1 MNSIEE
7 NGIYKTK
14 IYSLNTP
21 FKNHKN
27 NNRDEIF
34 SVNIYIID
42 KTDKIKLTYGQKSQ
56 IDELLDEELE
66 ETYCENVISNLI
78 KVFDAYVY
86 TDIAKRPP
94 DIKDYTN
101 YHHEKID
108 LKGVIS
114 KVERKDRKF
123 YEFYQEIKKIL
134 TSTKDLH
141 FNVELTKYKNKN
153 NVDILF
159 NQYNAFLPFD
169 FAVKEYNGEF
179 RVFIEINY
187 INYQSY
193 IEDIQ
198 NKIQA
203 ENLKKFLEDHSE
215 IPIKSINNM
224 DPFDYIQNW
233 NIFWM

>member
-21 FKNHKN
+21 FKNHKYN
-27 NNRDEIF
+27 DYDEIF

-86 TDIAKRPP
+86 TDIAKKPP

-101 YHHEKID
+101 
-108 LKGVIS
+108 
-114 KVERKDRKF
+114 
-123 YEFYQEIKKIL
+123 
-134 TSTKDLH
+134 
-141 FNVELTKYKNKN
+141 
-153 NVDILF
+153 
-159 NQYNAFLPFD
+159 
-169 FAVKEYNGEF
+169 
-179 RVFIEINY
+179 
-187 INYQSY
+187 
-193 IEDIQ
+193 
-198 NKIQA
+198 
-203 ENLKKFLEDHSE
+203 
-215 IPIKSINNM
+215 
-224 DPFDYIQNW
+224 
-233 NIFWM
+233 

>member
-1 MNSIEE
+1 M
-7 NGIYKTK
+7 
-14 IYSLNTP
+14 
-21 FKNHKN
+21 
-27 NNRDEIF
+27 
-34 SVNIYIID
+34 
-42 KTDKIKLTYGQKSQ
+42 
-56 IDELLDEELE
+56 
-66 ETYCENVISNLI
+66 
-78 KVFDAYVY
+78 
-86 TDIAKRPP
+86 
-94 DIKDYTN
+94 
-101 YHHEKID
+101 
-108 LKGVIS
+108 KGVIS

-141 FNVELTKYKNKN
+141 FVVELTKYKNKN

-179 RVFIEINY
+179 RVFIEINHE
-187 INYQSY
+187 NYPGY

-198 NKIQA
+198 NKIQV

-233 NIFWM
+233 NKFGGCKNFHAEFVNIINTITNFYLSDYPVNYTDINLNEYEFEDDKFIRLPYKVIIPNKDNKIFNEYFDNYVKNFKSLHKLPSINVIKINF